1 MAFSGVKMSNLT
13 EFKIMRVRKGL
24 TQVGLSQR
32 LGMSQQAVSQWE
44 SGRSKP
50 PVSII
55 RRLANLLDVDIEELL
70 KCFE

>member
-1 MAFSGVKMSNLT
+1 MSNLT
-13 EFKIMRVRKGL
+13 EFKIMRLRKGL
-24 TQVGLSQR
+24 TQVELSQR

>member
-1 MAFSGVKMSNLT
+1 MAFNGVKMSNLT

-24 TQVGLSQR
+24 TQVELSQR